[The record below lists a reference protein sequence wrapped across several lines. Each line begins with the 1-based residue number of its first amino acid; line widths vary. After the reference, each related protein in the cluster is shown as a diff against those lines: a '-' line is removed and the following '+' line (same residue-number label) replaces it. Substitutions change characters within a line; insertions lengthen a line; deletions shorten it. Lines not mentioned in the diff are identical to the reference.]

1 VGENTPIP
9 LAPIARTPIALT
21 PIAGRRFLSGTMPIC
36 RAGLPPVQNT
46 PIPLTPI
53 PLMPMALM
61 PIPLTML

>member
-1 VGENTPIP
+1 MPNCQVGFPSVKNTPIP
-9 LAPIARTPIALT
+9 LTPIAD
-21 PIAGRRFLSGTMPIC
+21 RRFLSGTMPTC
-36 RAGLPPVQNT
+36 RVGFPPGQDT